1 MSLKNEIA
9 RKIAADRE
17 AGRDIPPVIEELLLM
32 IAEKVEP
39 QAAKKAAP
47 AKSTDSSK

>member
-1 MSLKNEIA
+1 MSLMNELHK
-9 RKIAADRE
+9 KIAADRE
-17 AGRDIPPVIEELLLM
+17 AGRDISPVIEELLLM

-47 AKSTDSSK
+47 AKSTDTSK